1 MKKIVFAFFVF
12 LMIAVWGGWSFATE
26 EKAANNKDLT
36 STNKLTS
43 QSKKNGVVMAG
54 DIYASCQH
62 YLQNKFNTSETI
74 SKRAS
79 CNGYF
84 FGIGGMLV
92 ALQNEKVVTNTC
104 VPADISTDNMGKAF
118 LRWAAKADSDL
129 KMPAADAT
137 LIAIR
142 EYFPCQ

>member
-1 MKKIVFAFFVF
+1 MKKIVFVPFFMA
-12 LMIAVWGGWSFATE
+12 MIAFTAGFSFADE
-26 EKAANNKDLT
+26 EKKVQDNVLKYT
-36 STNKLTS
+36 QKLS
-43 QSKKNGVVMAG
+43 SKSKKNEAVRAG

-62 YLQNKFNTSETI
+62 YLENKFNTSEAI

-92 ALQNEKVVTNTC
+92 ALQNEKIATKTC
-104 VPADISTDNMGKAF
+104 LPADISTDNMGKAF
-118 LRWAAKADSDL
+118 LKWAEKSDSDL
-129 KMPAADAT
+129 KMSASEAT
-137 LIAIR
+137 LLAIR